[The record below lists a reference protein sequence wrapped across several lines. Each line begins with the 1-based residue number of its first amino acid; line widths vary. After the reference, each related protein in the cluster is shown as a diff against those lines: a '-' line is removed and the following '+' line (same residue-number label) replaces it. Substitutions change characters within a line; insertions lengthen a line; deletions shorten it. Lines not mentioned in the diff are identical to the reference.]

1 MFSKHIPDKG
11 LKKQYF
17 VSRGVVEVFLVS
29 RGVVE
34 VFLYVLTTLL
44 KYERKVISILKGGSK
59 LLEKENKCK
68 VAKDP
73 RRLKTKQK

>member
-1 MFSKHIPDKG
+1 MKRYAKKIFSKHIPDKG

-17 VSRGVVEVFLVS
+17 VSRGVVEVFL
-29 RGVVE
+29 
-34 VFLYVLTTLL
+34 YVLTTLL
-44 KYERKVISILKGGSK
+44 RYGRKVISILKGGSK

-73 RRLKTKQK
+73 RRLKAKQK